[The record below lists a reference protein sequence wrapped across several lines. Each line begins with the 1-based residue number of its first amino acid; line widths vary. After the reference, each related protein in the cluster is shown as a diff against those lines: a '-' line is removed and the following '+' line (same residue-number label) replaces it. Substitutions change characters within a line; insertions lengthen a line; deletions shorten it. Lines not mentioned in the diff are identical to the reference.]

1 MLKAMRK
8 NLKSLAPTLWF
19 VIIAFIISIFA
30 VWGGAGRLGEGQRA
44 NTLATVGKAKISGD
58 IYFQSLRQRLE
69 TMKRE
74 FADLDS
80 NFIQQLNIPQQVLEQ
95 IIQQTILLQLANDM
109 GIRASDEEL
118 REKIKSYP
126 VFQQDGKFI
135 GFGEYK
141 KILEWNR
148 LSISD
153 FEQNLKKEIMLE
165 KVIQV
170 ITSGISVAPEELWEN
185 YKKNNETAKLEY
197 VILETDKVEFNE
209 ELQPSELMEMYEKNK
224 DKYNIQEKRE
234 ADYTFFLTDDLKIE
248 IELSEQE
255 IENYYQDNQS
265 QFQEPE
271 KIRVSRLYLPLE
283 SKEKELVLTE
293 IKDILDRINKGEDFS
308 ELAKKLSKDEKA
320 EEGGDWGI
328 FDWRR
333 LSSPEQNEIE
343 NLSLS
348 EISDPVEIEDGVS
361 LLKITEKEPA
371 VQKPIEEVRE
381 QITTILKDQ
390 KARELVETKISQL
403 EKSARKEKS
412 LEQAAQKIGY
422 NLKQTGLLKEGESIE
437 DIDPSGS
444 ISSSLFNLEEK
455 EISSPIYTYK
465 GTGIAQLK
473 SIEPSRPAR
482 FEEMEDEIKT
492 ELTAIKKKEAV
503 LEKMKNIKSELNNKS
518 LEQLAE
524 KYELEY
530 KTVEKHKRGQYLSVI
545 GENQEIDRL
554 AFSLSKEEA
563 SDPIEFANGY
573 SMIRLLDRKEVTK
586 EDLEK
591 NKKTEK
597 ETLLETKRNKFFQS
611 YLTKTREEKGVKIK
625 YDLFLKINSDILSRY
640 QKRE

>member
-1 MLKAMRK
+1 MRK

>member
-1 MLKAMRK
+1 MRK

-58 IYFQSLRQRLE
+58 LYFQSLRQRLE

-74 FADLDS
+74 FADLES

-109 GIRASDEEL
+109 GIRTSDEEL

-126 VFQQDGKFI
+126 VFQKDGKFI

-185 YKKNNETAKLEY
+185 YKKNNESAKLEY
-197 VILETDKVEFNE
+197 VILETDKVEFND

-224 DKYNIQEKRE
+224 EKYNIPEKRE
-234 ADYTFFLTDDLKIE
+234 ADYAFFKTDDLKIE
-248 IELSEQE
+248 IELSEPE

-271 KIRVSRLYLPLE
+271 NIRVSRLYLPYE
-283 SKEKELVLTE
+283 SKENELVLTE

-320 EEGGDWGI
+320 EEGGDWGV

-333 LSSPEQNEIE
+333 LSSQEQNEIGK
-343 NLSLS
+343 LSQG
-348 EISDPVEIEDGVS
+348 EISDPVEFEEGVS
-361 LLKITEKEPA
+361 LLKATEKEPA
-371 VQKPIEEVRE
+371 AQKPIEEVRE

-390 KARELVETKISQL
+390 RARELVETKISQM

-412 LEQAAQKIGY
+412 LELAAQKIGY

-482 FEEMEDEIKT
+482 LEEVEDEIKT
-492 ELTAIKKKEAV
+492 ELTAIKKKESV
-503 LEKMKNIKSELNNKS
+503 LEKMKNIKSELKNKS

-530 KTVEKHKRGQYLSVI
+530 KTVEEHKRGQYLSVI

-597 ETLLETKRNKFFQS
+597 ENLLETKKNKFFQS

-625 YDLFLKINSDILSRY
+625 YDLFLKINSDVLSRY